1 MKTNPQM
8 QQAGGAMGG
17 MNNMLLLMPLMY
29 FFVFRGLPAGLPL
42 YYTLSSLFRLVIM
55 VIMHFSMRNKKNG
68 VRK

>member
-1 MKTNPQM
+1 M

-29 FFVFRGLPAGLPL
+29 FFVFKGLPAGLPL

-55 VIMHFSMRNKKNG
+55 VIMHFSMRNKKTELENEK
-68 VRK
+68 VNN